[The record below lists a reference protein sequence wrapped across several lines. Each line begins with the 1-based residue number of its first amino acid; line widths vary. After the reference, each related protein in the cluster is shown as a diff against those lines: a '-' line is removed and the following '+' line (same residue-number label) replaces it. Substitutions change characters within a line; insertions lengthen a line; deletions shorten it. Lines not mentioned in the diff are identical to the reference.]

1 MMDKLY
7 YSIGE
12 VADLLG
18 EPVSLVRYWSNYF
31 SRFVKP
37 SRTGKGNR
45 QFTAADIE
53 ALKQVHYLVKEK
65 GLTLDGALRSMNA
78 DKAKVAAPVKVLDS
92 LKAIREQLVEIRKML

>member
-1 MMDKLY
+1 MDKLY

-37 SRTGKGNR
+37 ARTGKGTR
-45 QFTAADIE
+45 QVTAADIE

-92 LKAIREQLVEIRKML
+92 LRAIREQLVEIRKML

>member
-1 MMDKLY
+1 MEKLY

-12 VADLLG
+12 VAALLG

-31 SRFVKP
+31 SRFIKP

-65 GLTLDGALRSMNA
+65 GLTLDGALRAMSGE
-78 DKAKVAAPVKVLDS
+78 KAKVSAPVKVLDS
-92 LKAIREQLVEIRKML
+92 LKAIRTQLTEIKKML

>member
-1 MMDKLY
+1 MEKLY

-12 VADLLG
+12 VALMLG

-45 QFTAADIE
+45 QFTASDVE
-53 ALKQVHYLVKEK
+53 ALKQIHFLVKDK
-65 GLTLDGALRSMNA
+65 GLTLDGAMRSMRG
-78 DKAKVAAPVKVLDS
+78 DKAKVAAPVKVLDA
-92 LKAIREQLVEIRKML
+92 LKSIRDQLTEIKKML